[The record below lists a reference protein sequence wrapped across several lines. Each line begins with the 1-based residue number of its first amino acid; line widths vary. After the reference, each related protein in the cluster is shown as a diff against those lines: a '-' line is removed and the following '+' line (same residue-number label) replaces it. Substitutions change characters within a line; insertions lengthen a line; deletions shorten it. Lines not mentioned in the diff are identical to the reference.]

1 MHTARL
7 SPSTSTYSRGHDEL
21 PALHGSAPISW
32 PCCTSREEAVRPPVA
47 DLRRCSGWHQA
58 WPQDSVVSGCRS
70 EGSRIAPGYEFRAH
84 GNEFDGA
91 GPGVAVLTHRP
102 RRALHDLGMW
112 RANPTADYGPLD
124 RAARGKIDL
133 SRGSGGVASFTVRAS
148 WWTSAARTSR
158 VSVFVQSIP
167 LARGDGRPDGS
178 CAYFPTGVR
187 GIGYP
192 SK

>member
-1 MHTARL
+1 MG
-7 SPSTSTYSRGHDEL
+7 RGHLVLIGHHLAAVPHVVVDERRACSGPTQL
-21 PALHGSAPISW
+21 GPPIQASSAVTGFVVTVLARTNMDPAPGTSAASTTRTPL
-32 PCCTSREEAVRPPVA
+32 A
-47 DLRRCSGWHQA
+47 DLSDQK
-58 WPQDSVVSGCRS
+58 
-70 EGSRIAPGYEFRAH
+70 
-84 GNEFDGA
+84 
-91 GPGVAVLTHRP
+91 L
-102 RRALHDLGMW
+102 W

-178 CAYFPTGVR
+178 CAYFPIGVR

>member
-1 MHTARL
+1 MFISDSGSYSDMVFGLLRL
-7 SPSTSTYSRGHDEL
+7 LGVAYRPEL
-21 PALHGSAPISW
+21 
-32 PCCTSREEAVRPPVA
+32 A
-47 DLRRCSGWHQA
+47 DLPDQK
-58 WPQDSVVSGCRS
+58 
-70 EGSRIAPGYEFRAH
+70 
-84 GNEFDGA
+84 
-91 GPGVAVLTHRP
+91 L
-102 RRALHDLGMW
+102 W

-178 CAYFPTGVR
+178 CAYFPIGVR